1 MNAQGK
7 KAISILI
14 LLAAAGGSSCWALRM
29 WEHARVFVT
38 TDDAFV
44 KGHVMSVAS
53 RIPGPLLSVAV
64 VENQPVN
71 SGQAIATVDPK
82 DYDAAL
88 AKAEAGLAEAESATI
103 QSESQIAQARAQ
115 VQAALSQNTLA
126 QLDKERFSALF
137 QRNSIPKQRY
147 DQAVTAQTVAAAQE
161 ASALQQV
168 SVVQG
173 LQRVNRNRVA
183 VAQAA
188 LESARLQRSYCTIT
202 APCDGYV
209 SRKLAEPGNVVA
221 PGQPLLAV
229 VPLAQQGDVWVEANF
244 KETQLQHVH
253 PGQKVLLRADIED
266 GSTFTGTVDSVAA
279 GTGSVFSL
287 LPPEN
292 ATGNWVKVVQRVP
305 VKIKLDP
312 GSDPERKLRL
322 GLSVT
327 AEIDTRPNLRSIQP

>member
-103 QSESQIAQARAQ
+103 QSESQIAQARA
-115 VQAALSQNTLA
+115 
-126 QLDKERFSALF
+126 
-137 QRNSIPKQRY
+137 
-147 DQAVTAQTVAAAQE
+147 
-161 ASALQQV
+161 
-168 SVVQG
+168 
-173 LQRVNRNRVA
+173 RV
-183 VAQAA
+183 QAA

-209 SRKLAEPGNVVA
+209 SRKLAEPGNMVA

>member
-1 MNAQGK
+1 MG
-7 KAISILI
+7 S
-14 LLAAAGGSSCWALRM
+14 AGWGLRL
-29 WEHARVFVT
+29 WRRSRVFVA

-44 KGHVMSVAS
+44 KGHVMTVAS
-53 RIPGPLLSVAV
+53 RIPGPLSSVEV
-64 VENQPVN
+64 EENQPVN
-71 SGQAIATVDPK
+71 LGQVIATVDPK

-88 AKAEAGLAEAESATI
+88 AKAEAGLAEAQSATA
-103 QSESQIAQARAQ
+103 QNESQIAQAQAQ
-115 VQAALSQNTLA
+115 VQAAQSQHALA
-126 QLDKERFSALF
+126 QLDQERFSALF
-137 QRNSIPKQRY
+137 QRNSIPKQKY
-147 DQAVTAQTVAAAQE
+147 DQAVTAQAVATAQV

-173 LQRVNRNRVA
+173 LRRVNLNRVA
-183 VAQAA
+183 VARAT
-188 LESARLQRSYCTIT
+188 LEAARLQRSYCAIT

-229 VPLAQQGDVWVEANF
+229 VPLARQGDVWVEANF

-266 GSTFTGTVDSVAA
+266 GSTFTGTVESVAA

-305 VKIKLDP
+305 VKIKLDL

-322 GLSVT
+322 GLSVS
-327 AEIDTRPNLRSIQP
+327 AEIDTRPGLLAR

>member
-88 AKAEAGLAEAESATI
+88 SKAEAGLAEAESATI

-168 SVVQG
+168 
-173 LQRVNRNRVA
+173 
-183 VAQAA
+183 
-188 LESARLQRSYCTIT
+188 
-202 APCDGYV
+202 
-209 SRKLAEPGNVVA
+209 
-221 PGQPLLAV
+221 
-229 VPLAQQGDVWVEANF
+229 
-244 KETQLQHVH
+244 
-253 PGQKVLLRADIED
+253 
-266 GSTFTGTVDSVAA
+266 
-279 GTGSVFSL
+279 
-287 LPPEN
+287 
-292 ATGNWVKVVQRVP
+292 
-305 VKIKLDP
+305 
-312 GSDPERKLRL
+312 
-322 GLSVT
+322 
-327 AEIDTRPNLRSIQP
+327 